1 MFNTQT
7 NAFTK
12 KGLSLLMSLV
22 CLGCAAPNVE
32 ITSNFPTPTVRK
44 APVNLG
50 FYLPDELTN
59 YTYAQKM
66 GKRSEWKISLGAA
79 QQSMF
84 ETLGKSVFENYA
96 LTSSISAGQTLEGVI
111 EPGIKELQF
120 SIPKQT
126 RTDYFEVWIRYQF
139 KLFDRN
145 ANLIGE
151 WDLPAYGKAKAQDY
165 PSDGT
170 ALQAAALSACR
181 DAMAFFSLNFT
192 RVPLIKNWITA
203 GKPSQEASPKQTAT
217 SNPT

>member
-1 MFNTQT
+1 
-7 NAFTK
+7 
-12 KGLSLLMSLV
+12 
-22 CLGCAAPNVE
+22 
-32 ITSNFPTPTVRK
+32 
-44 APVNLG
+44 
-50 FYLPDELTN
+50 
-59 YTYAQKM
+59 M

-79 QQSMF
+79 QRSMF

-111 EPGIKELQF
+111 EPRIKELQF

-139 KLFDRN
+139 KLFDKN
-145 ANLIGE
+145 ANLVGE

-192 RVPLIKNWITA
+192 RVPLVKNWIIA
-203 GKPSQEASPKQTAT
+203 GKPSLKISPQQNTESNQT
-217 SNPT
+217 

>member
-1 MFNTQT
+1 MISTQI
-7 NAFTK
+7 NASVF
-12 KGLSLLMSLV
+12 KGLSLLMALLSI
-22 CLGCAAPNVE
+22 GCVAPNVE
-32 ITSNFPTPTVRK
+32 ITSKFPTPTVRK

-50 FYLPDELTN
+50 FFLPDELTS
-59 YTYAQKM
+59 YSYAQKM
-66 GKRSEWKISLGAA
+66 GKRSEWKISLGSA

-84 ETLGKSVFENYA
+84 ETLGESVFENY
-96 LTSSISAGQTLEGVI
+96 LMTSSIVSNTTLDGVI
-111 EPGIKELQF
+111 EPSIKELQF

-139 KLFDRN
+139 KLFDGN

-151 WDLPAYGKAKAQDY
+151 WDLPAYGKAKARDY

-192 RVPLIKNWITA
+192 RVPLIKNWIIA
-203 GKPSQEASPKQTAT
+203 GKPSQEASPKQNTT

>member
-1 MFNTQT
+1 
-7 NAFTK
+7 
-12 KGLSLLMSLV
+12 
-22 CLGCAAPNVE
+22 
-32 ITSNFPTPTVRK
+32 
-44 APVNLG
+44 
-50 FYLPDELTN
+50 
-59 YTYAQKM
+59 M

-79 QQSMF
+79 QQSML
-84 ETLGKSVFENYA
+84 ETLGKSVFKNHLITASVANNSA
-96 LTSSISAGQTLEGVI
+96 LDGVI
-111 EPGIKELQF
+111 EPSIKELQF

-145 ANLIGE
+145 ANLIVE

-192 RVPLIKNWITA
+192 RVPLIKSWIAA

>member
-1 MFNTQT
+1 MI
-7 NAFTK
+7 NAQINNPIIR
-12 KGLSLLMSLV
+12 SLYLLLILACV
-22 CLGCAAPNVE
+22 GCAAPNVE
-32 ITSNFPTPTVRK
+32 ITSTFPTPNVRK

-59 YTYAQKM
+59 YTYSQKM

-111 EPGIKELQF
+111 EPRIKELQF

-139 KLFDRN
+139 KLFDKN
-145 ANLIGE
+145 ANLVGE

-192 RVPLIKNWITA
+192 RVPLVKNWIIA
-203 GKPSQEASPKQTAT
+203 GKPSLEISPQQNTESNQT
-217 SNPT
+217 

>member
-1 MFNTQT
+1 MINTQINNSIT
-7 NAFTK
+7 R
-12 KGLSLLMSLV
+12 GLCLLLSV
-22 CLGCAAPNVE
+22 TCLGCAAPNVE
-32 ITSNFPTPTVRK
+32 ITSTFPTPNVRK

-50 FYLPDELTN
+50 FYLPDELTT
-59 YTYAQKM
+59 YTYSQKM

-79 QQSMF
+79 QRSMF

-96 LTSSISAGQTLEGVI
+96 LTSSISADQTLEGVI
-111 EPGIKELQF
+111 EPRIKELQF

-139 KLFDRN
+139 KLFDKN
-145 ANLIGE
+145 ANLVGE

-192 RVPLIKNWITA
+192 RVPLVKNWIIA
-203 GKPSQEASPKQTAT
+203 GKPSLEISPQQNTESNQT
-217 SNPT
+217 